1 MDEFL
6 NRGEKTT
13 EYDFVY
19 SLLDSTVSEFHLN
32 IKLNNELQC
41 LDLCIKSLMY
51 LYHSRPLLTIHT
63 TALICSF
70 ITLNIVTV
78 VYLEFH
84 KHCSSAENPCQICS

>member
-19 SLLDSTVSEFHLN
+19 SLLDSTASECHLN

-41 LDLCIKSLMY
+41 LDL
-51 LYHSRPLLTIHT
+51 
-63 TALICSF
+63 
-70 ITLNIVTV
+70 
-78 VYLEFH
+78 
-84 KHCSSAENPCQICS
+84 

>member
-19 SLLDSTVSEFHLN
+19 RLLDSTVSECHLN

-41 LDLCIKSLMY
+41 LDL
-51 LYHSRPLLTIHT
+51 
-63 TALICSF
+63 
-70 ITLNIVTV
+70 
-78 VYLEFH
+78 
-84 KHCSSAENPCQICS
+84 